1 MAGIQANTG
10 LITGI
15 PIAETVKQLIALEAQ
30 PRDLLVTRTEAIND
44 EASAIAELTAS
55 VLSFQFTAKKF
66 EKSTLFNTSK
76 ATSSNTT
83 FLSATVTG
91 TPKAGNYQFTP
102 IRTAQSQQ
110 LLSSGVSSLTQA
122 LTAGKIEIS
131 HGPKLDDGVSLDQL
145 NGGQGVQR
153 GKIRITDR
161 SGSSAA
167 VDLSYAQTIDDV
179 LDAINNNDDIQVTA
193 SVDGDRIKL
202 TDSSGSTASNLIV
215 QAVGSSNT
223 AADLGLEGINTA
235 SNSAT
240 GADLLSLHAN
250 TLLSSLNDGNGISV
264 NRSAADLSVSL
275 RDGTSLEIDLGKAA
289 APDDFATASLT
300 SGDARLSFTSVQNGS
315 DYDGVQIIFEDNGS
329 VTQGNETVVFDS
341 NAKTL
346 TFQIDAGN
354 TTAANIITALENDV
368 TASQYFTAETVNNG
382 LGSGIIDPNKD
393 SVTTA
398 ATTGTA
404 TATTTSV
411 DSNAAITLTAA
422 GTGGTYD
429 DVTIIFVDD
438 AGVTAGA
445 ETVTYDDS
453 DPDNKTLTVRIDA
466 GNSTGTNVIDAIN
479 NDPTA
484 SALFT
489 ASNGSGSDGSGLV
502 DVSDTAVTAGGV
514 LQSSATT
521 PDDAANSQVNLTAK
535 VKGADYDG
543 YQIEYVADGSVT
555 QGNEVVEFDSDAK
568 TITVRIAEGE
578 TTADDVV
585 SALNGNTAF
594 AATFTASKP
603 SSATGDRI
611 IDASIEA
618 STDNGEASEASEPQT
633 LGELIDTINAID
645 PTKLRAQISD
655 DGDSIELIDLSTDN
669 GGTFAVSSINNS
681 STAEDLGLTGTAV
694 GGTITSRRL
703 EAGLKTTLLT
713 SLNGGQG
720 LGTLGTI
727 SLTDRS
733 GASANV
739 DLSSAETT
747 EDIIE
752 LINGAGLA
760 INAKVNSSGT
770 GISLTD
776 TSGSF
781 TSNFIVAN
789 ADGTNSAELLNI
801 EHDSTELTVNS
812 GNLGRQF
819 VNENTKLDDLKG
831 GAGIERGKFLIK
843 NSEGNSRLFD
853 ITDESFETVGD
864 LIDTINAELSL
875 NVEARIND
883 RGDGIVLIDKSSGS
897 GTLTVTEGSSVN
909 TAASLGLLGTGVEKE
924 VDGVTRT
931 VIEGS
936 QVTTIDI
943 EAGENLQDVIDK
955 INDADIGL
963 SASSLNT
970 GSGTNP
976 VRLSLTSTI
985 SGSKGRVVIDSS
997 QSQFRFD
1004 EIVEAQDALLLFGSS
1019 SNAAAGVLTSS
1030 STNRFS
1036 EVLEGVSL
1044 TVNAPSETAIN
1055 VNVQVSDEPL
1065 VKAAQEFVDQYNALR
1080 DKLDAH
1086 TFFNEADNST
1096 GILFGSNEA
1105 LRIDT
1110 ELGNLIT
1117 SRLAGNGKFQSLE
1130 QLGFEFNDTGKLSL
1144 NSAKLK
1150 AAFEDDPE
1158 AVENFFTRE
1167 TTGFAHKAFNLTEQF
1182 AGAGS
1187 SLLVSRAQTLQARSQ
1202 LNTDRIQSM
1211 TERLERKSEQLL
1223 KQFYNLE
1230 LTIGKLQNNQTAL
1243 SQIQYIAPDGS
1254 SG

>member
-15 PIAETVKQLIALEAQ
+15 PITETVKQLLAIEAR
-30 PRDLLVTRTEAIND
+30 PRDLLVTRTESIND
-44 EASAIAELTAS
+44 EAKAIAELTAS

-66 EKSTLFNTSK
+66 EKSTLFSTSK

-91 TPKAGNYQFTP
+91 TPKTGNYQFTP

-110 LLSSGVSSLTQA
+110 LLSSGVSSLSQP
-122 LTAGKIEIS
+122 LSAGKIQIS
-131 HGPKLDDGVSLDQL
+131 HGPKLDDGLSLDQL

-179 LDAINNNDDIQVTA
+179 LDAINNNDEIQVTA
-193 SVDGDRIKL
+193 TVDGDRIKL
-202 TDSSGSTASNLIV
+202 TDNSGSSTSNLIV
-215 QAVGSSNT
+215 QAVGSSST
-223 AADLGLEGINTA
+223 AADLGLDGINTA

-250 TLLSSLNDGNGISV
+250 TLLSSLNDGNGLSV
-264 NRSAADLSVSL
+264 NRGAADLSVSL
-275 RDGTSLEIDLGKAA
+275 QDGSSLQIDLGKAA
-289 APDDFATASLT
+289 APEDFASAASQ
-300 SGDARLSFTSVQNGS
+300 SGDARLSFSSVQNGS
-315 DYDGVQIIFEDNGS
+315 DYDGVQIVFQDNAS
-329 VTQGNETVVFDS
+329 VTKGNESVVFDG

-346 TFQIDAGN
+346 TFQIDAGK
-354 TTAANIITALENDV
+354 TTAADVISALEDDA

-382 LGSGIIDPNKD
+382 LGNGIIDPNKD

-398 ATTGTA
+398 ATTATA
-404 TATTTSV
+404 TATTASL
-411 DSNAAITLTAA
+411 DPNAAITLTAA

-429 DVTIIFVDD
+429 DVTVVFVDD
-438 AGVTAGA
+438 AGVTAGG

-466 GNSTGTNVIDAIN
+466 GSSTGTNVIDAIN

-502 DVSDTAVTAGGV
+502 DASDTAVTSGGV

-521 PDDAANSQVNLTAK
+521 PDDAANGQVNLKAK

-543 YQIEYVADGSVT
+543 YQLSYVADGSVT
-555 QGNEVVEFDSDAK
+555 QGSEVVEFDADTK
-568 TITVRIAEGE
+568 TITVRIAEGA

-585 SALNGNTAF
+585 TALNGSTAF

-603 SSATGDRI
+603 TSAAGDRLV
-611 IDASIEA
+611 DASVEA
-618 STDNGEASEASEPQT
+618 TTDNGEASEASEPQT
-633 LGELIDTINAID
+633 LGELIDTINQVD

-655 DGDSIELIDLSTDN
+655 DGDHIELIDLTTDN
-669 GGTFAVSSINNS
+669 GGTFSVSSINNS
-681 STAEDLGLTGTAV
+681 SAAEDLGLTGTASS
-694 GGTITSRRL
+694 GTITSRKL
-703 EAGLKTTLLT
+703 QAGLKTTLLT
-713 SLNGGQG
+713 TLNGGQG

-727 SLTDRS
+727 ALTDRS
-733 GASANV
+733 GASASV
-739 DLSSAETT
+739 DLSAAETV
-747 EDIIE
+747 EDVIE
-752 LINGAGLA
+752 LINASGLA
-760 INAKVNSSGT
+760 INAKVNTSGT

-776 TSGSF
+776 ASGSF
-781 TSNFIVAN
+781 DSNFIVAN

-801 EHDSTELTVNS
+801 EHDSTSLTVNS

-819 VNENTKLDDLKG
+819 VNENTKLDDLQG

-843 NSEGNSRLFD
+843 NSAGNTRLFD
-853 ITDESFETVGD
+853 LTDASFDTVGD
-864 LIDTINAELSL
+864 LIDTINAQVDL

-883 RGDGIVLIDKSSGS
+883 RGDGIVLIDKTSGS
-897 GTLTVTEGSSVN
+897 GKLTVTEGSSIN

-936 QVTTIDI
+936 EVTTIDI
-943 EAGENLQDVIDK
+943 EAGQTLQDVIDK

-1019 SNAAAGVLTSS
+1019 SNAAAGILTSS
-1030 STNRFS
+1030 TTNKFN

-1044 TVNAPSETAIN
+1044 TVNAASESPIN
-1055 VNVQVSDEPL
+1055 VNVQVSDEPVL
-1065 VKAAQEFVDQYNALR
+1065 KAAQEFVDQYNALR
-1080 DKLDAH
+1080 TKLDDH
-1086 TFFNEADNST
+1086 TFFNESDNST
-1096 GILFGSNEA
+1096 GVLFGSNEA
-1105 LRIDT
+1105 LRVDT

-1144 NSAKLK
+1144 NSTKLR
-1150 AAFEDDPE
+1150 AAFEADPDE
-1158 AVENFFTRE
+1158 VEKFFTRE
-1167 TTGFAHKAFNLTEQF
+1167 TTGFAHKVFNLTEQF
-1182 AGAGS
+1182 AGRNN
-1187 SLLVSRAQTLQARSQ
+1187 SLLVSRAQTLQSRSE
-1202 LNTDRIQSM
+1202 LNTDRIKAM
-1211 TERLERKSEQLL
+1211 TERLERKSESLL
-1223 KQFYNLE
+1223 KEFYNLE

-1254 SG
+1254 AG

>member
-15 PIAETVKQLIALEAQ
+15 PITETVKQLIALEAQ
-30 PRDLLVTRTEAIND
+30 PRDLLVTRTEAINS
-44 EASAIAELTAS
+44 EAKAIAELTAS

-66 EKSTLFNTSK
+66 EKASLFNTSK

-91 TPKAGNYQFTP
+91 SPKAGNYQFTP

-110 LLSSGVSSLTQA
+110 LLSSGVSSLTQP
-122 LTAGKIEIS
+122 LTAGKIQIS
-131 HGPKLDDGVSLDQL
+131 HGPKLDDGISLDQL

-193 SVDGDRIKL
+193 TVDGDRIKL
-202 TDSSGSTASNLIV
+202 TDNSGSIASNLIV
-215 QAVGSSNT
+215 QSVGSSST
-223 AADLGLEGINTA
+223 AADLGLDGINTA

-264 NRSAADLSVSL
+264 NRGAADLAVSL
-275 RDGTSLEIDLGKAA
+275 RDGSSLEIDLGNSA
-289 APDDFATASLT
+289 APEDFATAT
-300 SGDARLSFTSVQNGS
+300 TKSGDARLSFASVQNGS
-315 DYDGVQIIFEDNGS
+315 AYDGVQIIFQDNGS
-329 VTQGNETVVFDS
+329 VTRGNETVVFDG

-346 TFQIDAGN
+346 TFQIDAGK
-354 TTAANIITALENDV
+354 TTAADIILALENDP

-382 LGSGIIDPNKD
+382 LGNGIIDPNKD

-404 TATTTSV
+404 AATTTSV
-411 DSNAAITLTAA
+411 DPNAAIALTAT
-422 GTGGTYD
+422 GTGGAFD

-453 DPDNKTLTVRIDA
+453 DPNNKTLTIRIDA

-489 ASNGSGSDGSGLV
+489 ASDGSGSDGSGLV
-502 DVSDTAVTAGGV
+502 DVTDTAVTSGGA

-521 PDDAANSQVNLTAK
+521 PDDASNGQVNFKAK
-535 VKGADYDG
+535 VKGANSDG
-543 YQIEYVADGSVT
+543 YQISYVADGSVT
-555 QGNEVVEFDSDAK
+555 KGNEVVELDAEAK

-578 TTADDVV
+578 TTANDVIN
-585 SALNGNTAF
+585 ALNGNTSFKAV
-594 AATFTASKP
+594 FTASKP
-603 SSATGDRI
+603 TSATGDRI

-618 STDNGEASEASEPQT
+618 TTDKGEASEASEPQT
-633 LGELIDTINAID
+633 LGELIDTINKID

-655 DGDSIELIDLSTDN
+655 DGDSIEFIDLTAYN
-669 GGTFAVSSINNS
+669 GGTFTVSSINNS
-681 STAEDLGLTGTAV
+681 SAAEDLGLTGTAS
-694 GGTITSRRL
+694 GGTLTSRRL
-703 EAGLKTTLLT
+703 QAGLKTTLLT

-733 GASANV
+733 GSSADV
-739 DLSSAETT
+739 DLSSAETV
-747 EDIIE
+747 EDVIE
-752 LINGAGLA
+752 LINASGLA
-760 INAKVNSSGT
+760 ISAKVNASGT
-770 GISLTD
+770 GISLID
-776 TSGSF
+776 ASGSF
-781 TSNFIVAN
+781 SSNFIIAN
-789 ADGTNSAELLNI
+789 ADGTNSADLLNI
-801 EHDSTELTVNS
+801 THDSTSLTVNS

-831 GAGIERGKFLIK
+831 GQGIERGKFLIK
-843 NSEGNSRLFD
+843 NSAGNTRLFD
-853 ITDESFETVGD
+853 LTDESFETVGD
-864 LIDTINAELSL
+864 LIDTINSQLELD
-875 NVEARIND
+875 VEARIND

-897 GTLTVTEGSSVN
+897 GKLTVTEGSSIN

-924 VDGVTRT
+924 VDGITRT

-936 QVTTIDI
+936 EVTTIDI
-943 EAGENLQDVIDK
+943 EAGETLQDLIDK
-955 INDADIGL
+955 INDANIGL

-1004 EIVEAQDALLLFGSS
+1004 EIVEAQDALLLFGST
-1019 SNAAAGVLTSS
+1019 SNAAAGILTSS
-1030 STNRFS
+1030 STNKFS

-1044 TVNAPSETAIN
+1044 TVNGASDSAIN
-1055 VNVQVSDEPL
+1055 VNIQVSDEPL

-1080 DKLDAH
+1080 DKLDAN
-1086 TFFNEADNST
+1086 TFFNESDNST
-1096 GILFGSNEA
+1096 GVLFGSNEA

-1110 ELGNLIT
+1110 ELGSLIT

-1130 QLGFEFNDTGKLSL
+1130 QLGFEFNDTGKLSF
-1144 NSAKLK
+1144 NSTKLK
-1150 AAFEDDPE
+1150 AAFEEDPK
-1158 AVENFFTRE
+1158 AVETFFTRE
-1167 TTGFAHKAFNLTEQF
+1167 TTGFAHKVFNLTEQF
-1182 AGAGS
+1182 AGRNN
-1187 SLLVSRAQTLQARSQ
+1187 SLLVSRAQTLQARAD
-1202 LNTDRIQSM
+1202 LNTDRIKAM
-1211 TERLERKSEQLL
+1211 TERLERKTESLL
-1223 KQFYNLE
+1223 KEFYNLE

-1243 SQIQYIAPDGS
+1243 SQIQYINPDGS
-1254 SG
+1254 TG

>member
-15 PIAETVKQLIALEAQ
+15 PIAETVKQLLAIEAR

-44 EASAIAELTAS
+44 EAAAIAELTAS
-55 VLSFQFTAKKF
+55 VLSFQFTARKF
-66 EKSTLFNTSK
+66 EKTSLFNTSK

-83 FLSATVTG
+83 FLSANVTG
-91 TPKAGNYQFTP
+91 TPKTGNYQFTP

-110 LLSSGVSSLTQA
+110 LLSSGVASLDQP
-122 LTAGKIEIS
+122 LSAGKIQIS
-131 HGPKLDDGVSLDQL
+131 HGPRLDDGLSLDQL

-161 SGSSAA
+161 SGSNAA

-193 SVDGDRIKL
+193 TVDGDHIKL
-202 TDSSGSTASNLIV
+202 TDNTGLTTSNLIV
-215 QAVGSSNT
+215 QSVGSSST
-223 AADLGLEGINTA
+223 AADLGLDGINTA
-235 SNSAT
+235 SNTAT

-289 APDDFATASLT
+289 APEDFATAAAK

-315 DYDGVQIIFEDNGS
+315 AYDGVQIIFQDNGS
-329 VTQGNETVVFDS
+329 VTQGSETVVFDG

-354 TTAANIITALENDV
+354 TTAADIITALENDV
-368 TASQYFTAETVNNG
+368 TASTYFSAETVNNG
-382 LGSGIIDPNKD
+382 LGDGIIDPNKD

-398 ATTGTA
+398 GTTGTA

-411 DSNAAITLTAA
+411 DPNAAITLTAA

-429 DVTIIFVDD
+429 DVTIVFVDD

-453 DPDNKTLTVRIDA
+453 DPNNKTLTVRIDA

-479 NDPTA
+479 GDPTA

-502 DVSDTAVTAGGV
+502 DLTDTAVTTGGV
-514 LQSSATT
+514 LLSSATT
-521 PDDAANSQVNLTAK
+521 PDDAANGQVNLTAK
-535 VKGADYDG
+535 VKGAEYDG
-543 YQIEYVADGSVT
+543 YQISYVADGSVT
-555 QGNEVVEFDSDAK
+555 QGNEVVEFDADAK

-585 SALNGNTAF
+585 TALNGSTAF

-603 SSATGDRI
+603 TSATGDRI
-611 IDASIEA
+611 IDASIVA
-618 STDNGEASEASEPQT
+618 TTDNGEASEASEPQT

-645 PTKLRAQISD
+645 PSKLRAQISD

-681 STAEDLGLTGTAV
+681 STAEDLGLTGTAS
-694 GGTITSRRL
+694 GGTLTSRRL
-703 EAGLKTTLLT
+703 QAGLKTTLLT
-713 SLNGGQG
+713 TLNGGQG

-727 SLTDRS
+727 ALTDRS
-733 GASANV
+733 GSSANV
-739 DLSSAETT
+739 DLSSAETI
-747 EDIIE
+747 EDVIE
-752 LINGAGLA
+752 LINASGLA
-760 INAKVNSSGT
+760 INAKVNASGT
-770 GISLTD
+770 GISLTE

-801 EHDSTELTVNS
+801 EHDSTSLTVNS

-819 VNENTKLDDLKG
+819 VNEDTKLDDLKG
-831 GAGIERGKFLIK
+831 GEGIERGKFLIK
-843 NSEGNSRLFD
+843 NSEGNTRLFD
-853 ITDESFETVGD
+853 LTDTSIETVGD
-864 LIDTINAELSL
+864 LIDKINAELSL

-883 RGDGIVLIDKSSGS
+883 RGDGIVLIDKTSGS
-897 GTLTVTEGSSVN
+897 GTLTVTEGSGIN
-909 TAASLGLLGTGVEKE
+909 TAASLGILGSGVEKE

-936 QVTTIDI
+936 EVTTIDI
-943 EAGENLQDVIDK
+943 EAGETLQDVIDK

-976 VRLSLTSTI
+976 IRMSLTSTI
-985 SGSKGRVVIDSS
+985 SGRKGRVVIDSS

-1004 EIVEAQDALLLFGSS
+1004 EIVEAQDALLLFGSA
-1019 SNAAAGVLTSS
+1019 SNAAAGILTSS
-1030 STNRFS
+1030 STNKFS

-1044 TVNAPSETAIN
+1044 TVNAPSESAIN

-1086 TFFNEADNST
+1086 TFFNESDNST

-1105 LRIDT
+1105 LRVDT

-1117 SRLAGNGKFQSLE
+1117 SRLVGNGKFQSLE

-1144 NSAKLK
+1144 NSTKLK

-1158 AVENFFTRE
+1158 AVETFFTRE
-1167 TTGFAHKAFNLTEQF
+1167 TTGFAHKVFNLTEQF

-1187 SLLVSRAQTLQARSQ
+1187 SLLVSRAQTLQARAE
-1202 LNTDRIQSM
+1202 LNTDRIKAM
-1211 TERLERKSEQLL
+1211 TDRLERKSEQLL
-1223 KQFYNLE
+1223 KEFYNLE

-1254 SG
+1254 AG

>member
-10 LITGI
+10 LVTGI
-15 PIAETVKQLIALEAQ
+15 PIAETVKQLLAVEAR
-30 PRDLLVTRTEAIND
+30 PRDLLVSRTESINE
-44 EASAIAELTAS
+44 EAKAVAEMTAS

-66 EKSTLFNTSK
+66 EKSSLFNTSK
-76 ATSSNTT
+76 ATSSNTS

-110 LLSSGVSSLTQA
+110 LLSSGVSSLTQP
-122 LTAGKIEIS
+122 LSEGKIQIS
-131 HGPKLDDGVSLDQL
+131 HGPKLNDGVSLDQL

-167 VDLSYAQTIDDV
+167 VDLNYAQTIDDV

-202 TDSSGSTASNLIV
+202 TDTTGSSASNLIV
-215 QAVGSSNT
+215 QAVGSSST
-223 AADLGLEGINTA
+223 AADLGLEGINAA
-235 SNSAT
+235 STTAT
-240 GADLLSLHAN
+240 GADLLSLHTN
-250 TLLSSLNDGNGISV
+250 TLLSSLNDGNGISS
-264 NRSAADLSVSL
+264 NRGSADLSVSL

-289 APDDFATASLT
+289 APEDFATAAST

-329 VTQGNETVVFDS
+329 VTQGNETVVFDE

-354 TTAANIITALENDV
+354 TTAADIISALEDDA
-368 TASQYFTAETVNNG
+368 TASQYFTAEIVNNG
-382 LGSGIIDPNKD
+382 LGNGIIDPSKD

-411 DSNAAITLTAA
+411 DSNAAITLTAN
-422 GTGGTYD
+422 GTGGNYD
-429 DVTIIFVDD
+429 DVAIVFVDD
-438 AGVTAGA
+438 VGVTAGA

-479 NDPTA
+479 NDPTT

-502 DVSDTAVTAGGV
+502 DVTDTAVTSGGV

-521 PDDAANSQVNLTAK
+521 PDDAANGQVNLTAK
-535 VKGADYDG
+535 VKGAQYDG
-543 YQIEYVADGSVT
+543 YQLSYIADGSVT
-555 QGNEVVEFDSDAK
+555 QGNEVVEFDADAK
-568 TITVRIAEGE
+568 TITIRIAEGE

-585 SALNGNTAF
+585 TALNGNTTF
-594 AATFTASKP
+594 AANFTASKP
-603 SSATGDRI
+603 TSATGDRI
-611 IDASIEA
+611 VDASTEA
-618 STDNGEASEASEPQT
+618 TTDNGAASDASEPQT
-633 LGELIDTINAID
+633 LGALIDKINEVD
-645 PTKLRAQISD
+645 PTKLRAEISG
-655 DGDSIELIDLSTDN
+655 DGDSIELVDLSTDS

-681 STAEDLGLTGTAV
+681 STAEDLGLTGTSS
-694 GGTITSRRL
+694 GGTLTSRRL

-720 LGTLGTI
+720 LGTLGTVA
-727 SLTDRS
+727 LTDRS
-733 GASANV
+733 GSSANV
-739 DLSSAETT
+739 DLSSAETV
-747 EDIIE
+747 EDVIE
-752 LINGAGLA
+752 SINASGLA
-760 INAKVNSSGT
+760 INAKVNASGT

-781 TSNFIVAN
+781 SSNFVVAS
-789 ADGTNSAELLNI
+789 ADGTNSAQLLNI
-801 EHDSTELTVNS
+801 EHDATDLTVNS

-819 VNENTKLDDLKG
+819 VNENTRLDDLKG
-831 GAGIERGKFLIK
+831 GAGIERGKFLVK
-843 NSEGNSRLFD
+843 NSEGNTRLFD
-853 ITDESFETVGD
+853 ITDSSFETVGD
-864 LIDTINAELSL
+864 LIDTINAQLSL

-883 RGDGIVLIDKSSGS
+883 QGDGIVLIDKSSGS
-897 GTLTVTEGSSVN
+897 GTLTVTEGSSAN
-909 TAASLGLLGTGVEKE
+909 TAASLGLLGTGIEKE

-936 QVTTIDI
+936 EVTTIDI
-943 EAGENLQDVIDK
+943 AEGETLEEVIDK
-955 INDADIGL
+955 INDANIGI

-970 GSGTNP
+970 GTGSNP
-976 VRLSLTSTI
+976 VRLSLVSTI

-997 QSQFRFD
+997 ESQFRFD

-1019 SNAAAGVLTSS
+1019 SNAAAGILTSS
-1030 STNRFS
+1030 SSNKFN
-1036 EVLEGVSL
+1036 EVLDGVSL
-1044 TVNAPSETAIN
+1044 TVNAASESAIN
-1055 VNVQVSDEPL
+1055 VNVQVSDEPIL
-1065 VKAAQEFVDQYNALR
+1065 KAAQEFVDQYNALR
-1080 DKLDAH
+1080 DKLDSH
-1086 TFFNEADNST
+1086 TFFNEADNTT

-1105 LRIDT
+1105 LRVDT

-1117 SRLAGNGKFQSLE
+1117 SRLAGNGKYQSLE

-1144 NSAKLK
+1144 NSTKLR
-1150 AAFEDDPE
+1150 AAFEADPE
-1158 AVENFFTRE
+1158 AVETFFTRE
-1167 TTGFAHKAFNLTEQF
+1167 TTGFAHKVFNLTEQF
-1182 AGAGS
+1182 AGRNN
-1187 SLLVSRAQTLQARSQ
+1187 SLLVSRAQTLQSRSE
-1202 LNTDRIQSM
+1202 LNTERIASM
-1211 TERLERKSEQLL
+1211 TARLERKSEQLL
-1223 KQFYNLE
+1223 KEFYNLE
-1230 LTIGKLQNNQTAL
+1230 VTIGKLQNNQTAL
-1243 SQIQYIAPDGS
+1243 NQIQYISPDGT
-1254 SG
+1254 

>member
-15 PIAETVKQLIALEAQ
+15 PIAETVAQLLAIEAQ
-30 PRDLLVTRTEAIND
+30 PRDLLVSRTELIND

-66 EKSTLFNTSK
+66 ETSTLFNTSK
-76 ATSSNTT
+76 ATSSNTS

-91 TPKAGNYQFTP
+91 TPRGGNYQFTP
-102 IRTAQSQQ
+102 IRSAQSQQ
-110 LLSSGVSSLTQA
+110 LLSSGVSSITQP
-122 LTAGKIEIS
+122 LSSGQIQIS
-131 HGPKLDDGVSLDQL
+131 HGPKLDDGLSLDQL

-161 SGSSAA
+161 SGTSAA

-179 LDAINNNDDIQVTA
+179 LNAINGNDDIQVTA
-193 SVDGDRIKL
+193 TVDGDRIKL
-202 TDSSGSTASNLIV
+202 TDTSGSSTSNLIV
-215 QAVGSSNT
+215 QAVGNSST

-235 SNSAT
+235 SITAT
-240 GADLLSLHAN
+240 GADLLSLHTN

-264 NRSAADLSVSL
+264 NHSAADLSVAL
-275 RDGTSLEIDLGKAA
+275 RDGSTLEIDLGKAA
-289 APDDFATASLT
+289 APEDFATAT
-300 SGDARLSFTSVQNGS
+300 TVSGDARLSFNSVQNGS
-315 DYDGVQIIFEDNGS
+315 EYDGVQIVFQNNGS
-329 VTQGNETVVFDS
+329 ITQGNETVVFDG

-346 TFQIDAGN
+346 SFQIEAGK
-354 TTAANIITALENDV
+354 TTAADVLAALENDA

-382 LGSGIIDPNKD
+382 LGNGVIDPNKD
-393 SVTTA
+393 SVTTV
-398 ATTGTA
+398 ATNGSSA
-404 TATTTSV
+404 ATTTSV
-411 DSNAAITLTAA
+411 DPNAAITLTAN
-422 GTGGTYD
+422 GTGGSYD
-429 DVTIIFVDD
+429 DVTIVFVDD
-438 AGVTAGA
+438 VGVTAGA

-453 DPDNKTLTVRIDA
+453 DPGNKTLTVRINA
-466 GNSTGTNVIDAIN
+466 GNSTGANVIDAIN
-479 NDPTA
+479 NDPIA

-489 ASNGSGSDGSGLV
+489 AANGSGSDGTGLI
-502 DVSDTAVTAGGV
+502 DVTDTAVTSGGV

-521 PDDAANSQVNLTAK
+521 PDDAANGQVNLTAK
-535 VKGADYDG
+535 VKGADSDG
-543 YQIEYVADGSVT
+543 YQISYVADETVT
-555 QGNEVVEFDSDAK
+555 QGNEVVEFDADAQ
-568 TITVRIAEGE
+568 TITVRIAQGE
-578 TTADDVV
+578 TTATDVV
-585 SALNGNTAF
+585 TALNGNTAF
-594 AATFTASKP
+594 AASFSASKP
-603 SSATGDRI
+603 TSATGDRI

-618 STDNGEASEASEPQT
+618 TTDKGEASEASDPQT
-633 LGELIDTINAID
+633 LGELIDTINEVD

-669 GGTFAVSSINNS
+669 GGSFSVSSINSS
-681 STAEDLGLTGTAV
+681 STAEDLGLTGTSADN
-694 GGTITSRRL
+694 TLTSRRL
-703 EAGLKTTLLT
+703 QAGLKTTLLT

-720 LGTLGTI
+720 LGTLSTI
-727 SLTDRS
+727 AITDRS
-733 GASANV
+733 GSSANV
-739 DLSSAETT
+739 DLSAAETI
-747 EDIIE
+747 EDAID
-752 LINGAGLA
+752 LINASGLA
-760 INAKVNSSGT
+760 INAKVNLSGT

-781 TSNFIVAN
+781 SSNFIVAN

-819 VNENTKLDDLKG
+819 VNENTRLDDLKG

-843 NSEGNSRLFD
+843 NSEGDSRLFD
-853 ITDESFETVGD
+853 ITDASFETVGD
-864 LIDTINAELSL
+864 LIDTINAQLTL

-897 GTLTVTEGSSVN
+897 GKLTVTEGSSIN

-936 QVTTIDI
+936 EVTTIDI
-943 EAGENLQDVIDK
+943 EDGETLEDVITK
-955 INDADIGL
+955 INDADIGI

-976 VRLSLTSTI
+976 VRLSLVSTI
-985 SGSKGRVVIDSS
+985 SGSEGRVVIDSS

-1019 SNAAAGVLTSS
+1019 SNASAGILTSS
-1030 STNRFS
+1030 SSNKFN

-1044 TVNAPSETAIN
+1044 TVNAASDTAIN

-1080 DKLDAH
+1080 DKLDSH

-1144 NSAKLK
+1144 NSTKLT
-1150 AAFEDDPE
+1150 AAFAEDPE
-1158 AVENFFTRE
+1158 AVETFFTRE
-1167 TTGFAHKAFNLTEQF
+1167 TTGFAHKVYNLTEQF
-1182 AGAGS
+1182 AGRNN
-1187 SLLVSRAQTLQARSQ
+1187 SLLVSRAQTLQSRAT
-1202 LNTDRIQSM
+1202 LNTDRITAM

-1243 SQIQYIAPDGS
+1243 SQIQYISPDGT
-1254 SG
+1254 